1 MSNVVYTN
9 GRTGDSI
16 LAIDS
21 NTLTNQEIEEISLN
35 VTSQTPTVHSEAAFL
50 EINNNP
56 TPSSSTVETMSA
68 FVSNQAIQLALDQPL
83 NLSLA
88 HQSVGQSAF
97 KTDMLVEQVILPE
110 SYLRYDEIPKW
121 DRLCYEQQKAMY
133 STSPWWTDISGFS
146 SEEATSGWFPGQFL
160 FPVID
165 PANYQANIPTQC
177 ISSRSPDGINYNI
190 NAIKTNK
197 TIEDIK
203 IVYRRKGA
211 YTSYD
216 FESSYTDWQS
226 VDPEDEPLKWQGLGK
241 YEISSYPE
249 IDQKQVPLI
258 HSSKLVQDPITV
270 NIQDS
275 IEPITSIIP
284 RWSGDN
290 VDFYFYNAFESNV
303 NSIKIYKDNVLLK
316 SVSLSNF
323 YNKSFIPNID
333 TNVTTRKPI
342 TYFVEFIHKDDL
354 GGLSWIRNVVVKTQ
368 RPMVSNTATSIEL
381 SSKDL
386 NSEDSSYFIL
396 KVPSDKLEKLYKP
409 VNLQT
414 AFTIDLN
421 PESFWLT
428 SIKNKKLVVRLSVC
442 KYWQGNKI
450 EIGNFIFNP
459 LSADGTNIDG
469 VYTDSGVLSYEPED
483 NLGDGSFSFRFNP
496 YAGILSTLEVKEN
509 EIYEF
514 RIAEWTLGVEQGIL
528 SGQNLAWMKPFS
540 PENPD
545 KRYRYDSWDEEHP
558 VRFWSRMSPIDPVY
572 DSADRLSQIAKS
584 RINITSNLVYSQFEQ
599 PTIQISHHRILNSIV
614 EPNWKTLYGKLKDKN
629 YFGTW
634 RRFEFAFQI
643 SSLFKNAEKIEL
655 HASYF
660 GYFQIPP
667 GSDGTVNSNANS
679 NSLQSPSIVP
689 VWVPLP
695 LNGQPSQEAEEKWI
709 PIAQWAHWSDT
720 LHICDF
726 VSYQYVFSN
735 LFNLASQNFESFKH
749 ISKFVK
755 LEDYQEGIEAESQ
768 TKTVST
774 PLDAFL
780 GVEQHSAW
788 EEMNTGISRWIEA
801 YMKEGVR
808 IKYKATIIF
817 NDGTKQELYL
827 TSIETRDGYAWS
839 DSRETTLYGQPMNFE
854 IVQEPADNPTWV
866 SGNFEVVT
874 KELDSYIGIKLDP
887 EETVQVT
894 PGLRPAQVDVSI
906 DFDTID
912 IRTIDTKQFILDDG
926 IPKEL

>member
-21 NTLTNQEIEEISLN
+21 NTLTNQSIEEVSLN
-35 VTSQTPTVHSEAAFL
+35 VASQTTTVYSEAAFL

-56 TPSSSTVETMSA
+56 PPSSSTVETMSA
-68 FVSNQAIQLALDQPL
+68 FVSNQTVPLALDQPL

-88 HQSVGQSAF
+88 HQDVGQSAF
-97 KTDMLVEQVILPE
+97 QTELAVEQVILPE
-110 SYLRYDEIPKW
+110 SYLHYDEIPKW

-133 STSPWWTDISGFS
+133 SFSPWWTDISGFS
-146 SEEATSGWFPGQFL
+146 SEETTPGWFPDQFL

-165 PANYQANIPTQC
+165 PDNYQANIPTQC
-177 ISSRSPDGINYNI
+177 IASRAADGINHDI

-203 IVYRRKGA
+203 IVYRKKDT
-211 YTSYD
+211 YTSYG
-216 FESSYTDWQS
+216 FESSYIDWQS

-249 IDQKQVPLI
+249 IDQKQVPLM
-258 HSSKLVQDPITV
+258 HSAKLVQDPITIK
-270 NIQDS
+270 IQEG
-275 IEPITSIIP
+275 IEPIISIIP

-303 NSIKIYKDNVLLK
+303 YSLKVYKNDVFLK
-316 SVSLSNF
+316 NISLSNF
-323 YNKSFIPNID
+323 SGKSFIPNVD

-342 TYFVEFIHKDDL
+342 KYLIEFIHKDEL
-354 GGLSWIRNVVVKTQ
+354 GGLSWMRNVVVKTQ
-368 RPMVSNTATSIEL
+368 RPMVSSTATSIEL
-381 SSKDL
+381 ANKDL

-409 VNLQT
+409 VNLQS

-450 EIGNFIFNP
+450 EVGNFIFNP

-469 VYTDSGVLSYEPED
+469 VYTDTGVLSYDPID
-483 NLGDGSFSFRFNP
+483 SLGDGSFSFRFNP

-540 PENPD
+540 AENPD

-558 VRFWSRMSPIDPVY
+558 VRFWSRMSPVDPVY

-584 RINITSNLVYSQFEQ
+584 RINITSNLVYSQFDQ
-599 PTIQISHHRILNSIV
+599 PNTQITPHRILNSVV
-614 EPNWKTLYGKLKDKN
+614 EPNWKTMYGKLKDKN

-634 RRFEFAFQI
+634 RRFEFAFRI
-643 SSLFKNAEKIEL
+643 SDAFKNAEKIEL
-655 HASYF
+655 HASYL
-660 GYFQIPP
+660 GYFQVPP
-667 GSDGTVNSNANS
+667 ESSGALGGDGTGTISTPAT
-679 NSLQSPSIVP
+679 VP
-689 VWVPLP
+689 VWIPLP
-695 LNGQPSQEAEEKWI
+695 LAGQPSLTQEEVWM
-709 PIAQWAHWSDT
+709 PIATWAHWSDT

-726 VSYQYVFSN
+726 ISYQYVFSN
-735 LFNLASQNFESFKH
+735 LFDLASQNFGAFQNLARY
-749 ISKFVK
+749 VD
-755 LEDYQEGIEAESQ
+755 LEDYQEGIDTESQVFTQGSPAES
-768 TKTVST
+768 
-774 PLDAFL
+774 FL
-780 GVEQHSAW
+780 GKAQHNAW

-808 IKYKATIIF
+808 IKYKATVFF
-817 NDGTKQELYL
+817 NDGNKYEVPLNSIQ
-827 TSIETRDGYAWS
+827 TSGYSWS
-839 DSRETTLYGQPMNFE
+839 NLQDTILFGQPMDFE
-854 IVQEPADNPTWV
+854 IVQEPEDNPTWV

-874 KELDSYIGIKLDP
+874 RELDSYIGIQMDP
-887 EETVQVT
+887 EDTVQVT
-894 PGLRPAQVDVSI
+894 PGLRPAQVDVAV

-912 IRTIDTKQFILDDG
+912 IRTIDTTQFILDDG
-926 IPKEL
+926 IPEEL